1 LTSLSAGLFFFQ
13 KLPNIIIVRICGLH
27 NLQVGRDMDVLASV
41 RIFLDEILMK
51 GFRQV
56 SSILEGTL
64 ESTY

>member
-1 LTSLSAGLFFFQ
+1 
-13 KLPNIIIVRICGLH
+13 
-27 NLQVGRDMDVLASV
+27 VGRDMDVLASV